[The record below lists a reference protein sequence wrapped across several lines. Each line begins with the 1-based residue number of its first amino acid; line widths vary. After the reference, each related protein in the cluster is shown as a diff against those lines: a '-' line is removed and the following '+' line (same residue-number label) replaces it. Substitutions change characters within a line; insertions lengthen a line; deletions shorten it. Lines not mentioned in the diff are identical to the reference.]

1 MKVLAKTF
9 GDPKVSLWD
18 RSTCGTLKKREWE
31 RCPKSGEGTLK
42 TFTCFK
48 GGKWSGI
55 CHIFLEEMFEQ
66 IFFKECCA
74 ILIPGFKDTSHW
86 AVYVP
91 PRVCGDR
98 INRVTLEN
106 WLKWPMATRKR
117 QQLALIWSVKEGNKE
132 PGWVCARLFQT
143 GCLRGPWDLSR
154 RKEKMNGQIPRV
166 WERNH
171 NRPARK
177 ELDSA
182 ISREPVVRNYHQLGL
197 GETQR
202 TQKTIQNRV
211 HFKQYW
217 VQKAHIQKA

>member
-1 MKVLAKTF
+1 M
-9 GDPKVSLWD
+9 PKKWWRDS
-18 RSTCGTLKKREWE
+18 KI
-31 RCPKSGEGTLK
+31 
-42 TFTCFK
+42 FTCFK

-55 CHIFLEEMFEQ
+55 CHIFLEETFEQ
-66 IFFKECCA
+66 IFRKECCA
-74 ILIPGFKDTSHW
+74 ILIPSFKDTSHW

-106 WLKWPMATRKR
+106 WLKWPMATRER

-132 PGWVCARLFQT
+132 PGWVCARLFQA

-154 RKEKMNGQIPRV
+154 RKEEMNGQIPRV

-177 ELDSA
+177 GAGFSHIKRTSGEKLPSVGVGRDPQNP
-182 ISREPVVRNYHQLGL
+182 ENYP
-197 GETQR
+197 
-202 TQKTIQNRV
+202 
-211 HFKQYW
+211 KQSPF
-217 VQKAHIQKA
+217 